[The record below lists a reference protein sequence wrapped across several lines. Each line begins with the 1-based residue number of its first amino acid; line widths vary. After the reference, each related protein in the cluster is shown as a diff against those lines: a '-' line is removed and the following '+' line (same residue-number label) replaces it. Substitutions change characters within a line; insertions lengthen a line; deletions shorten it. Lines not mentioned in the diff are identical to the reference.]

1 MPLEFIYLNSP
12 PVVAVNCDNR
22 KAMGKE
28 KWHKVK
34 FEKSTKND
42 SIEFR
47 KQNKNKKQTNK
58 QTEIK
63 GQNGNQIFN
72 QQIAKM

>member
-1 MPLEFIYLNSP
+1 
-12 PVVAVNCDNR
+12 
-22 KAMGKE
+22 MGKE

-47 KQNKNKKQTNK
+47 EQKTKQKQKTNKHTNK
-58 QTEIK
+58 QK
-63 GQNGNQIFN
+63 
-72 QQIAKM
+72 K

>member
-1 MPLEFIYLNSP
+1 
-12 PVVAVNCDNR
+12 
-22 KAMGKE
+22 MGKE
-28 KWHKVK
+28 KQHKVK

-63 GQNGNQIFN
+63 GQNGNQILN

>member
-1 MPLEFIYLNSP
+1 
-12 PVVAVNCDNR
+12 
-22 KAMGKE
+22 MGKE
-28 KWHKVK
+28 KQHKVK

-47 KQNKNKKQTNK
+47 KQNKKTNKKKKTK
-58 QTEIK
+58 QKPNLI
-63 GQNGNQIFN
+63 

>member
-1 MPLEFIYLNSP
+1 MVVSKDNSKNLWQ
-12 PVVAVNCDNR
+12 AVICDKQ

-47 KQNKNKKQTNK
+47 KQNKKTNKKKQTK
-58 QTEIK
+58 KKKTK
-63 GQNGNQIFN
+63 
-72 QQIAKM
+72 

>member
-1 MPLEFIYLNSP
+1 MLLKLIDLNSP
-12 PVVAVNCDNR
+12 PVFAVNCDNQ

-47 KQNKNKKQTNK
+47 KQKNKQTNK
-58 QTEIK
+58 QK
-63 GQNGNQIFN
+63 KRQNGNQILN

>member
-1 MPLEFIYLNSP
+1 
-12 PVVAVNCDNR
+12 
-22 KAMGKE
+22 MGKE
-28 KWHKVK
+28 KWREVK

-47 KQNKNKKQTNK
+47 EQKKKTIKTNKKR
-58 QTEIK
+58 
-63 GQNGNQIFN
+63 QNGSQILN